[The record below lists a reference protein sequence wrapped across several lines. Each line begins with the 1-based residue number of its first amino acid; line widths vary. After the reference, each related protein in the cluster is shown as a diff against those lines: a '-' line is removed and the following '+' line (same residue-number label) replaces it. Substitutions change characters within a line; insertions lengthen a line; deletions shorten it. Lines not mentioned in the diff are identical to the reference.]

1 MHTCF
6 RFKVPVGHAKLFR
19 WVGAM
24 ADPIPVDAKRGEE
37 ALAILECLEKMGL
50 TGPMLAVSV
59 GTEAQLTKQLQEHLR
74 LQPREWHL
82 GFVQGQVAAAKQ
94 MEDLDFRLQGSASS
108 STRQMLFDASIVM
121 DKEKAEMLEQ
131 KRKEAS
137 EPVLVPKRGTLGK
150 SVRLRTGRIV
160 TEDEAEEK
168 VLRTLVN
175 ELTYMGAPV
184 LAELESTSQPERA
197 MKALLGKYRASTLRR
212 YLAGWQH
219 YRKWCEL
226 VENRVTGAATSFI
239 DYLYVR
245 EEEGMGASIPLAVSR
260 SVAWFQQ
267 MAGVPEE
274 HRLANNQAVDL
285 VVKDLVKKLESKAMP
300 IKRAPR
306 WLTLMIGPM
315 EEIVMSRKHPVGRR
329 IAAWMKLVKMWA
341 ALRFSDAANMRVR
354 TLKYYDGKMT
364 AILQKT
370 KTTGAGKRVRELP
383 VYVGEDAYVAKKEW
397 LGTGLELIKTTWR
410 EDGQYVFNVGAFS
423 EGQTGVGPMKYYEAS
438 GASCEVI
445 AALEDYEGNKIFPE
459 GYERFWTEHSERS
472 TLPSCLAAMGVGKT
486 DRDLIGRWL
495 PEGSD
500 QYVRTYNAAV
510 ARLQRK
516 FVKEVRS
523 GKGYTTFDEGSV
535 LEEIKDWLVTH
546 WEVDR
551 TASERSVEAF
561 KNKAK
566 VLSAMKLQG
575 GKNEGKESDTESLTS
590 LAETDGSW
598 QEVEEQ
604 KGEGKRKVTKDLVE
618 LGEKKPPKE
627 RKYQNLAEERQGGY
641 VVVYQRA
648 GRGTLHQLGPDA
660 CWMARKRSFSKAE
673 VFESCPE
680 PENYS
685 TWCKLCWKETAQKEQ
700 ESTSD
705 SCDDLDL
712 SDITDS

>member
-1 MHTCF
+1 M
-6 RFKVPVGHAKLFR
+6 GE
-19 WVGAM
+19 
-24 ADPIPVDAKRGEE
+24 PIPADAKRGEE
-37 ALAILECLEKMGL
+37 ALAILTCLEQLGL
-50 TGPMLAVSV
+50 TGPKLAVSV
-59 GTEAQLTKQLQEHLR
+59 GSEAELTRQLEDHLK
-74 LQPREWHL
+74 LQPRGWHL
-82 GFVQGQVAAAKQ
+82 EFVQGQVAAAKQ
-94 MEDLDFRLQGSASS
+94 MEDLELRLQGSASS
-108 STRQMLFDASIVM
+108 STRQMLGDAAAAM
-121 DKEKAEMLEQ
+121 DREKAE
-131 KRKEAS
+131 RKEQQKKEMA
-137 EPVLVPKRGTLGK
+137 EPRLVPKKGTLGK

-168 VLRTLVN
+168 VLRILVN
-175 ELTYMGAPV
+175 ELTCVGAPV
-184 LAELESTSQPERA
+184 LAEMEGTAQPERA
-197 MKALLGKYRASTLRR
+197 MRALLGKYRASTLRR

-226 VENRVTGAATSFI
+226 VENRMTGSPTSFI
-239 DYLYVR
+239 DYLFVR

-274 HRLANNQAVDL
+274 HRLSSNQAVDL
-285 VVKDLVKKLESKAMP
+285 VVKDLVKKLESKAAP

-315 EEIVMSRKHPVGRR
+315 EEIVVSRKQPVGRR

-341 ALRFSDAANMRVR
+341 ALRFSDAANMRVK

-383 VYVGEDAYVAKKEW
+383 VFIGVDAYVARKEW
-397 LGTGLELIKTTWR
+397 LGTGLELVRTTWR
-410 EDGQYVFNVGAFS
+410 DDGQFVFNEGAFT

-459 GYERFWTEHSERS
+459 GFERFWTEHSERS

-510 ARLQRK
+510 DRLQK
-516 FVKEVRS
+516 KVVKEVRS
-523 GKGYTTFDEGSV
+523 GRGYVTFDEGSV

-546 WEVDR
+546 WAVDR
-551 TASERSVEAF
+551 EASDRSVEAF
-561 KNKAK
+561 KNRAK
-566 VLSAMKLQG
+566 VLSAMKV
-575 GKNEGKESDTESLTS
+575 NEGEKGTESDTESATS
-590 LAETDGSW
+590 PAESVAGSPK
-598 QEVEEQ
+598 EVEQ
-604 KGEGKRKVTKDLVE
+604 VKGGKRKKLRDLVE
-618 LGEKKPPKE
+618 LGKDKQPKE
-627 RKYQNLAEERQGGY
+627 RKYQSLAEERQGGF
-641 VVVYQRA
+641 VIVYQRA
-648 GRGTLHQLGPDA
+648 GRETLHQLGPDA

-673 VFESCPE
+673 VFEHCPE

-685 TWCKLCWKETAQKEQ
+685 TWCKLCWKQSAQKGQ

-705 SCDDLDL
+705 SCDDLGM
-712 SDITDS
+712 SDITDN